1 MILFTNYL
9 CVFQAHER
17 ECGGDANAITS
28 PPSPPSPEPDLPD
41 ITQQVDPTD
50 QVTSYSSWG
59 VTKAYF

>member
-50 QVTSYSSWG
+50 QVTS
-59 VTKAYF
+59 